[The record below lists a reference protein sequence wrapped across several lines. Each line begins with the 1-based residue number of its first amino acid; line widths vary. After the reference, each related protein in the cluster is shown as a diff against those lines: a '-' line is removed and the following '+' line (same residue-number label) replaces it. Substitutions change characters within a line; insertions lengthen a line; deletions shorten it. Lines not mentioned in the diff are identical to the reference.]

1 MFVCTGSLSAE
12 AANMHAARA
21 KTLRWARAPDRLSRK
36 ILAGVGAWVREQ
48 GRELDYLAGVLG
60 TTLFLGAQPGRWRR
74 TVRRVF
80 ARQLLFSGVESVRFI
95 LIVAVLV
102 GISVVVQ
109 LGVWTGKLGQSQT
122 LGQLLVLVVARE
134 LGPLFANFVLIV
146 RGGSAIA
153 TELGLMKVGGEVRV
167 LEAQGLE
174 PLLLLVMPRVLAL
187 AVSAF
192 CLTVIFVLVA
202 FASGYGFGAFIG
214 QANVGPVEFLNSVFQ
229 AVRPWD
235 AIGFLVKCLLPALLT
250 AVICCTEGLS
260 VEGGVTQVP
269 LAAKRA
275 LARSLGALF
284 LISAIVSLL
293 TYL

>member
-1 MFVCTGSLSAE
+1 
-12 AANMHAARA
+12 MHDARA
-21 KTLRWARAPDRLSRK
+21 KMLMWAGASSRLSRK
-36 ILAGVGAWVREQ
+36 TLAGVGAFTREQ
-48 GRELDYLAGVLG
+48 WRDVQYLAAVLG
-60 TTLFLGAQPGRWRR
+60 TTLFLSAQARRWRR
-74 TVRRVF
+74 TVRGVL
-80 ARQLLFSGVESVRFI
+80 ARQCFFFGVESVRFI

-102 GISVVVQ
+102 GISVVVR
-109 LGVWTGKLGQSQT
+109 LGVWTGKLGQSQK
-122 LGQLLVLVVARE
+122 LGPLLVVVVVRE

-153 TELGLMKVGGEVRV
+153 TELGIMKVGGEVRV

-174 PLLLLVMPRVLAL
+174 PLLFLVMPRVLAM

-192 CLTVIFVLVA
+192 CLTAIFVLAA
-202 FASGYGFGAFIG
+202 FASGYGFGAFVG
-214 QANVGPVEFLNSVFQ
+214 QTNVDPTVFLNSVFK
-229 AVRPWD
+229 AVHPFD

-250 AVICCTEGLS
+250 AVICSTEGLS

-284 LISAIVSLL
+284 FTSAVVSLL

>member
-1 MFVCTGSLSAE
+1 MPAQSAE
-12 AANMHAARA
+12 MESDSRNRFSRF
-21 KTLRWARAPDRLSRK
+21 TGGLGERVWAQ
-36 ILAGVGAWVREQ
+36 WREV
-48 GRELDYLAGVLG
+48 EYLAAVLG
-60 TTLFLGAQPGRWRR
+60 TTLLLSAQPRRWRR
-74 TVRRVF
+74 TVRSVF

-153 TELGLMKVGGEVRV
+153 TELGIMKVGGEVRV
-167 LEAQGLE
+167 LEGQGLE
-174 PLLLLVMPRVLAL
+174 PLLFLVMPRVLAM

-202 FASGYGFGAFIG
+202 FASGYGFGAFVG
-214 QANVGPVEFLNSVFQ
+214 QTNVDPAVFLNSVFK
-229 AVRPWD
+229 AVHPAD

-250 AVICCTEGLS
+250 GVICSTEGLG

-275 LARSLGALF
+275 LARSLGTLF
-284 LISAIVSLL
+284 LTSAVVSLL